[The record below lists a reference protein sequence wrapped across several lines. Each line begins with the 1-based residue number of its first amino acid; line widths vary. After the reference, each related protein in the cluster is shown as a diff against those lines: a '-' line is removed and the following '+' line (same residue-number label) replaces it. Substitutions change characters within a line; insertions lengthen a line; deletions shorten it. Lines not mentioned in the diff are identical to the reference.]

1 MTWRKPL
8 IEPGIREPSYL
19 HYLKL
24 SWFVYHFEDITDE
37 TSRKHFIENFYEI
50 AKNKDLFKIIETDYG
65 IIFNFKNKDGTPK
78 TYDYNI
84 LAKNNIFSKYQWKK
98 LYEDFKIDKLKSTH
112 NTARERVERS
122 LDKDTIIDLKQ
133 LQETDKDFD
142 ESEDAG
148 DRLKIQK
155 MKSLIFD
162 RIQKRVGLDE
172 DTINLNLNTDD
183 KEVRKLTSEDKE
195 RIRKVSS
202 KPDEETQKF
211 LEEIGYEN

>member
-8 IEPGIREPSYL
+8 IKPGVREPPYL
-19 HYLKL
+19 HYIKL
-24 SWFVYHFEDITDE
+24 CWFEYHFEDVTDE
-37 TSRKHFIENFYEI
+37 ASRKYFIEHFYEI
-50 AKNKDLFKIIETDYG
+50 AKDMAIFEKIEKNYG
-65 IIFNFKNKDGTPK
+65 ISFNFKNKDGTPK
-78 TYDYNI
+78 TFDYDSMH
-84 LAKNNIFSKYQWKK
+84 KNQIFGKYEWDDLYK
-98 LYEDFKIDKLKSTH
+98 LFKIDKLKNTT

-122 LDKDTIIDLKQ
+122 MDKDTITDLKQ

-155 MKSLIFD
+155 MKSLIFE

-172 DTINLNLNTDD
+172 DTINLNFNSMD